1 MRIVFVKS
9 FIVIAAMLG
18 PVGGEATTTG
28 LVLVEAT
35 TTGPVLV
42 EAATFGLVLV
52 EATTSGLVLR
62 EAAALGPVV
71 VIAVMLG
78 PVGVKTVML
87 GSVIVEAAVLAMM
100 TWSVGIIDLMD
111 DMNRLNW
118 VKFVSRP
125 VRAVSLL
132 GPRVLEAASTRT
144 SVIVTSLSG
153 GDKSSNDSRFE
164 HRDLKFCI
172 LINSIG

>member
-18 PVGGEATTTG
+18 PVGG
-28 LVLVEAT
+28 EAT

-78 PVGVKTVML
+78 PVGVKAVML

-100 TWSVGIIDLMD
+100 TWSVGIIDLMN

-132 GPRVLEAASTRT
+132 VGPRVLEAATRT